1 MEIKIKDP
9 TPEQKMAKAVDDY
22 MNNETE
28 EVVVPDDWEPQSLEE
43 ALLGEWLEQGHLR
56 VGPLFLWQAPG
67 TPDTSCRL
75 DGGIDHNFLH
85 VEKLLINIF

>member
-9 TPEQKMAKAVDDY
+9 TPGQKMAKAVDDY

-56 VGPLFLWQAPG
+56 VGPLFLW
-67 TPDTSCRL
+67 
-75 DGGIDHNFLH
+75 
-85 VEKLLINIF
+85 